1 MDKDMLKASSKTHL
15 PKKGWSITQ
24 LKQKPATNN
33 DAAVNRMLSL
43 QRISV

>member
-1 MDKDMLKASSKTHL
+1 MDKGMLKASSKPHL

-24 LKQKPATNN
+24 SKQKPATNN

-43 QRISV
+43 ERMSV